1 MRWSVTVTRAESRE
15 FDLAVVGA
23 GIVGLSCALAAARRR
38 LKVVVIERDARARGA
53 SVRNFGLVTITG
65 QDREGVWPRARR
77 SREVWQEVAGQA
89 GIPIVNQGLWIAAR
103 RPESGALLEAF
114 VRSDMSAGCQLL
126 TPSVARQRCPDLQ
139 TPDLEAVLWSPH
151 ELRVE
156 SRDAI
161 PMLADWL
168 ARDMATLNKPTH
180 YEVRDG
186 QY

>member
-77 SREVWQEVAGQA
+77 SRG
-89 GIPIVNQGLWIAAR
+89 
-103 RPESGALLEAF
+103 
-114 VRSDMSAGCQLL
+114 
-126 TPSVARQRCPDLQ
+126 
-139 TPDLEAVLWSPH
+139 
-151 ELRVE
+151 
-156 SRDAI
+156 
-161 PMLADWL
+161 
-168 ARDMATLNKPTH
+168 
-180 YEVRDG
+180 
-186 QY
+186 